1 MDALEIPWETTSAFY
16 IGDDTTDEY
25 AFRTIITRGTAVMVT
40 DNPLNPSTA
49 DFQLNSP
56 KEVKKFFE
64 QVISISN
71 KQ

>member
-1 MDALEIPWETTSAFY
+1 
-16 IGDDTTDEY
+16 
-25 AFRTIITRGTAVMVT
+25 MVT